1 MTEAVSLPGA
11 IAVACAIAAASA
23 IAALPVASGAAH
35 FPASHTVTLKNLR
48 YHPGTLSVN
57 RGDRVTWLWR
67 DSEEHDVTFHGFHSR
82 TQTSG
87 SYTVRFTRSGT
98 FNYRCTVHV
107 SEGMRGKIVVH

>member
-1 MTEAVSLPGA
+1 VTEALRLLGA
-11 IAVACAIAAASA
+11 IAVASTIAAIPAGSGASA
-23 IAALPVASGAAH
+23 HLA
-35 FPASHTVTLKNLR
+35 ASHTVTLRNLR